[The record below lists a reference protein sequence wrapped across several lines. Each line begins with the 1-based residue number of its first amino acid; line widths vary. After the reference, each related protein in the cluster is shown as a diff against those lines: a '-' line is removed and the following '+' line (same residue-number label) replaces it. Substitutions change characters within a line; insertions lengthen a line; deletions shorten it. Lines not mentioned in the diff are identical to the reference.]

1 MIELELLPLKYEVNY
16 KDKCYIIEAI
26 DYFNDT
32 DETKWTVK
40 LNNKYYLTKEF
51 NLNDDPLLKLNL
63 FTLNNKYYLTKE
75 FNLNDDPLLKLNL
88 FTFNTKDEAINAL
101 TVYLLI
107 EDRLEKERAQY
118 IKEINI
124 YKQALKLKDFRDKH
138 QFDYKNEYFMSLKV
152 LENNLRS
159 KNVKFI
165 DLSRADYLGVQVR
178 VSTIKEMLILEQ
190 AIKDIEE
197 DNNNYY
203 TVVNYTN
210 EGVSVISYNWPLY
223 YYWQVGDE
231 FVRHFAFIK
240 KEEYID

>member
-40 LNNKYYLTKEF
+40 
-51 NLNDDPLLKLNL
+51 
-63 FTLNNKYYLTKE
+63 LNNKYYLTKE

-210 EGVSVISYNWPLY
+210 EESNIISYNWPLY

>member
-1 MIELELLPLKYEVNY
+1 MIELELHSLKYEVNY
-16 KDKCYIIEAI
+16 KDKSYIIEAI
-26 DYFNDT
+26 DYFNNT
-32 DETKWTVK
+32 DETKWIVILDGKQLTKDYVFVHEA
-40 LNNKYYLTKEF
+40 NKYENIIY
-51 NLNDDPLLKLNL
+51 
-63 FTLNNKYYLTKE
+63 
-75 FNLNDDPLLKLNL
+75 
-88 FTFNTKDEAINAL
+88 NTKDEAVNAL
-101 TVYLLI
+101 KIYLSI
-107 EDRLEKERAQY
+107 GDRLEKEKAQY
-118 IKEINI
+118 TKEINI

-159 KNVKFI
+159 KDVKFI

-190 AIKDIEE
+190 AIKNIEE

-210 EGVSVISYNWPLY
+210 EGSNVISYNWPLY

>member
-32 DETKWTVK
+32 DETKWIVK

-63 FTLNNKYYLTKE
+63 Y
-75 FNLNDDPLLKLNL
+75 
-88 FTFNTKDEAINAL
+88 TFNTKDEAINAL
-101 TVYLLI
+101 TVYLSI
-107 EDRLEKERAQY
+107 EDRLEKEKVQY
-118 IKEINI
+118 TKEINI

-159 KNVKFI
+159 KDVKFI
-165 DLSRADYLGVQVR
+165 DLSRADCLGVQVR

-190 AIKDIEE
+190 AIKK
-197 DNNNYY
+197 Y
-203 TVVNYTN
+203 
-210 EGVSVISYNWPLY
+210 
-223 YYWQVGDE
+223 
-231 FVRHFAFIK
+231 
-240 KEEYID
+240 

>member
-1 MIELELLPLKYEVNY
+1 MIDLELHPLKYEVTY
-16 KDKCYIIEAI
+16 KDKTYIIEAN
-26 DYFNDT
+26 DYFSTTYNTYWSITCEGCLLCKD
-32 DETKWTVK
+32 
-40 LNNKYYLTKEF
+40 YEF
-51 NLNDDPLLKLNL
+51 TESQLIDIDI
-63 FTLNNKYYLTKE
+63 FS
-75 FNLNDDPLLKLNL
+75 
-88 FTFNTKDEAINAL
+88 FNTKDEAVNAL
-101 TVYLLI
+101 TIYLLI
-107 EDRLEKERAQY
+107 EDRLEKEKAQY
-118 IKEINI
+118 TKEINI

-152 LENNLRS
+152 LEDNLRS

-165 DLSRADYLGVQVR
+165 DLSKADYLGVQVR

-210 EGVSVISYNWPLY
+210 EGSNVISYNWPLY

>member
-26 DYFNDT
+26 DYFNDI
-32 DETKWTVK
+32 DETKWIVK

-51 NLNDDPLLKLNL
+51 NLNDN
-63 FTLNNKYYLTKE
+63 
-75 FNLNDDPLLKLNL
+75 PLLKLNL

-101 TVYLLI
+101 TIYLLI
-107 EDRLEKERAQY
+107 EDRIEKEKTQY

>member
-16 KDKCYIIEAI
+16 KDKCYIIKAI
-26 DYFNDT
+26 DYFNNT
-32 DETKWTVK
+32 DETKWIVK
-40 LNNKYYLTKEF
+40 LNDKYYLTKEF

-63 FTLNNKYYLTKE
+63 Y
-75 FNLNDDPLLKLNL
+75 
-88 FTFNTKDEAINAL
+88 TFNTKDEAIKAL
-101 TVYLLI
+101 TVYLSI
-107 EDRLEKERAQY
+107 EDRLEKEKAQY

-138 QFDYKNEYFMSLKV
+138 QFNYKNEYFMSLKV

-159 KNVKFI
+159 KDVKFI
-165 DLSRADYLGVQVR
+165 NLSRADYLGVQVR
-178 VSTIKEMLILEQ
+178 VNTVKEMLILEQ

-210 EGVSVISYNWPLY
+210 EGSSVISYNWPLY

>member
-32 DETKWTVK
+32 DETKWIVK
-40 LNNKYYLTKEF
+40 LNDKYYLTKEF

-63 FTLNNKYYLTKE
+63 Y
-75 FNLNDDPLLKLNL
+75 
-88 FTFNTKDEAINAL
+88 TFNTKDEAINAL
-101 TVYLLI
+101 TVYLSI
-107 EDRLEKERAQY
+107 EDRLEKEKAQY

-138 QFDYKNEYFMSLKV
+138 QFDYKNECFMSLKV

-159 KNVKFI
+159 KDVKFI
-165 DLSRADYLGVQVR
+165 NLSRADYLGVQVR

-210 EGVSVISYNWPLY
+210 EVSDVISYNWPLY